1 MSKHGLSVEQVWMWP
16 PTQLHFAVTSD
27 SARWDNVRLMGQ
39 KQDKYLL
46 FCSGCLPSKSLH
58 YVTSL
63 LICGEK
69 KTCHQWWTGF
79 CTDVDGE
86 KGMIS
91 DIYITISYNI
101 LISFVQS
108 WISCFLLVWP
118 SSTPYLTE
126 VVPFHTLSTNIQD
139 FSKRCHSRW
148 WWIVTF
154 SEEFHTDKEEIAY
167 HDSGFLCNLPL
178 HSRANCLV
186 RYSARVSAYILSLPA
201 GAE

>member
-1 MSKHGLSVEQVWMWP
+1 MNKYKDKLAKARSKQEWAYTSNTSKNANTKISMQMSKYGLSAEQVWMWP

-79 CTDVDGE
+79 CTDVDHE

-91 DIYITISYNI
+91 DIYYKKLQYSHIFCTKLN
-101 LISFVQS
+101 LMFFVS
-108 WISCFLLVWP
+108 
-118 SSTPYLTE
+118 LT
-126 VVPFHTLSTNIQD
+126 
-139 FSKRCHSRW
+139 
-148 WWIVTF
+148 
-154 SEEFHTDKEEIAY
+154 
-167 HDSGFLCNLPL
+167 
-178 HSRANCLV
+178 
-186 RYSARVSAYILSLPA
+186 
-201 GAE
+201 

>member
-1 MSKHGLSVEQVWMWP
+1 MNKYKDKLAKARSKQEWAYTSNTSKNANTKISMQMSKYGLSAEQVWMWP

-79 CTDVDGE
+79 CTDVDHE
-86 KGMIS
+86 KATPWMIL
-91 DIYITISYNI
+91 DYNMLQYSHFVCTKLNLIVFVSLWGI
-101 LISFVQS
+101 LVEPKIWLFCQVLVHLT
-108 WISCFLLVWP
+108 FLR
-118 SSTPYLTE
+118 S
-126 VVPFHTLSTNIQD
+126 
-139 FSKRCHSRW
+139 
-148 WWIVTF
+148 
-154 SEEFHTDKEEIAY
+154 
-167 HDSGFLCNLPL
+167 
-178 HSRANCLV
+178 
-186 RYSARVSAYILSLPA
+186 
-201 GAE
+201 